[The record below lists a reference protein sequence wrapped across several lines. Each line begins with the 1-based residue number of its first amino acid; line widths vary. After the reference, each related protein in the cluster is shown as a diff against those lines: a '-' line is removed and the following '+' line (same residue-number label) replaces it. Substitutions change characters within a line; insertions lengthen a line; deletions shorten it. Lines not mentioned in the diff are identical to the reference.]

1 VCDASDYCD
10 ERKGDFHACRLIA
23 AAQLSSL
30 QLARTT
36 WSVQCGGRT
45 RIDCNARRYGPT
57 TMTDNPAAL
66 VFPPSARAAQER
78 LGSRALQGR
87 RERPGG
93 FSQTVDERLRS
104 FLTRIDSFFIATA
117 TADGQPYIQHRG
129 GPRGFLKVLGPSTLG
144 FADFSGNR
152 QYITVGRLAE
162 NPAVCLFLIDYER
175 RARVKLWG
183 RASVAEGD
191 LALLG
196 RLADPAYAARIER
209 AILIEIDV
217 WDVDCRQHIPQ
228 KLAAEDV
235 AAEIERLQSRIRQLE
250 TENAVLRQQSRT
262 IYDMRHSDEM

>member
-1 VCDASDYCD
+1 MCDASDYCD

-162 NPAVCLFLIDYER
+162 NPAVCLFLMDYER